1 VIGQGGL
8 RFSPS
13 LHKETIM
20 GLVYVVGLGGVIL
33 LVLFLVALS
42 MFNTAD

>member
-1 VIGQGGL
+1 
-8 RFSPS
+8 
-13 LHKETIM
+13 M
-20 GLVYVVGLGGVIL
+20 GLVLVIGLGGLIL